1 MNCNQF
7 KHLTSGNKTQD
18 TFSIPLHHARTIVI
32 EATGCWVL
40 GEVGG
45 GGGYER
51 ESIYRNARRNR
62 CVSSVAAHK
71 QHAINLARRMPNILG
86 RIRSADAPIGS

>member
-7 KHLTSGNKTQD
+7 KNLISGNKTQD

-40 GEVGG
+40 GEVGVCG
-45 GGGYER
+45 GGGGMKGR
-51 ESIYRNARRNR
+51 AFTGMRDGI
-62 CVSSVAAHK
+62 VACPVL
-71 QHAINLARRMPNILG
+71 QLINNMPLI
-86 RIRSADAPIGS
+86 

>member
-7 KHLTSGNKTQD
+7 KNLTSGNKTQD

-40 GEVGG
+40 GEVGVCVG
-45 GGGYER
+45 GG
-51 ESIYRNARRNR
+51 
-62 CVSSVAAHK
+62 V
-71 QHAINLARRMPNILG
+71 
-86 RIRSADAPIGS
+86 